1 MNKLVAALSFALIS
15 LNVLAQQS
23 VSKADALENKPN
35 TVVQKE
41 YLKITTF
48 KNVAIVVEYI
58 TDLTSNQKLSALDL
72 EFSTSGENAETVST
86 MLDPDEVDGLL
97 AFLQNIQDN
106 ITKAAAPKNY
116 TEYTYLTKSG
126 MEAGC
131 YFDKTWKTYIRID
144 KDDSKTN
151 VELEK
156 DDLVGFVSFVRQAKS
171 KF

>member
-1 MNKLVAALSFALIS
+1 MNKLIAALSFALIS
-15 LNVLAQQS
+15 VNVLAQDKAC
-23 VSKADALENKPN
+23 KADIMEGKPN
-35 TVVQKE
+35 VVIQKE

-48 KNVAIVVEYI
+48 KNIAIVVEYV
-58 TDLTSNQKLSALDL
+58 TDVTNNQKLSALDL
-72 EFSTSGENAETVST
+72 EFSTTGENSETIST

-97 AFLQNIQDN
+97 AFLQNVQDN
-106 ITKAAAPKNY
+106 IAKAAAPKNY
-116 TEYTYLTKSG
+116 TEYTYVSKSG

-131 YFDKTWKTYIRID
+131 YFDKVWKTYIRID

-156 DDLVGFVSFVRQAKS
+156 DDLVSFISFVRQAKS